1 MFWAFVSDSVD
12 GGDEK
17 EWGKKKNTEKINP
30 TSQFSILRPE
40 QITSAP
46 VQEWTSE
53 KKRFSQ
59 LLHHQQ
65 HKPIRLT
72 FYFLLKDAFFR
83 SQAQMI

>member
-17 EWGKKKNTEKINP
+17 EWGKKNNTEKINP

-53 KKRFSQ
+53 KKKIFPTPPPSAAQ
-59 LLHHQQ
+59 TYKTNILLLV
-65 HKPIRLT
+65 KGCL
-72 FYFLLKDAFFR
+72 F
-83 SQAQMI
+83 